1 VVQFVAV
8 RDRTVLPAIVRA
20 LLPGLPARLADP
32 EGAVCPTHWTQAA
45 VERWL
50 WALLAQRWTAAA
62 AAPSYADLL
71 GQASAAARVGATRLR
86 LCLPGRWQPSA
97 PQRRLWG
104 SLLQAFGRPV
114 RARAP
119 AASRGVHCRP
129 RGAYAVAA
137 SSLLAT
143 VGLASPGAH

>member
-1 VVQFVAV
+1 VQFVAV
-8 RDRTVLPAIVRA
+8 RDRTLLPAIVRA
-20 LLPGLPARLADP
+20 LLPGLPASLTDP
-32 EGAVCPTHWTQAA
+32 EGAVCPTRWTQAA

-71 GQASAAARVGATRLR
+71 GQESQVARVGATRLR

-97 PQRRLWG
+97 PQRQLWS
-104 SLLQAFGRPV
+104 SLLQTFGRPV

-119 AASRGVHCRP
+119 AAAGALMSTRRSCYGVVLFIALFP
-129 RGAYAVAA
+129 
-137 SSLLAT
+137 T
-143 VGLASPGAH
+143 GAHRQGATG